1 MLSTRVKMES
11 LFHEKARSSNGCGAC
26 SPERG
31 RQCPG
36 GQRQGSTAAAGRDE
50 GVTLRHRLY
59 REGAGFAP
67 ALLLMVWHVGGAL
80 SPT

>member
-1 MLSTRVKMES
+1 MES